1 VSAVTFEHV
10 SKRLGETLV
19 LDDVSL
25 ELPELVTTALVGE
38 SGSGKSTLLQHVNGL
53 LHPDSGRVLVF
64 GEPIPYENIF
74 KFRRRVGYSVQGVG
88 LFPHLTVRDN
98 ITLVARLDGW
108 DADEVEARLAY
119 LMELM
124 DLEAELADRY
134 PLRLSGGQQQRV
146 GLCRSMMLKPPL
158 LLLDEP
164 FSSVDP
170 ITRIGIHDHFIRLQS
185 AEPVSVL
192 LVTHD
197 MKEAAKLSQ
206 YLVILH
212 EGRVLQAGDT
222 GHVLK
227 MPADDFVAKLFK
239 DQLE

>member
-1 VSAVTFEHV
+1 MSSVRFEHV
-10 SKRLGETLV
+10 DKRLGENQV
-19 LDDVSL
+19 LEDVTL
-25 ELPELVTTALVGE
+25 ELPELLTTAIVGE

-53 LHPDSGRVLVF
+53 LRPDAGKVIVF
-64 GEPIPYENIF
+64 GEPVPYENVV
-74 KFRRRVGYSVQGVG
+74 KFRRRIGYCVQGIG
-88 LFPHLTVRDN
+88 LFPHLSVRDN
-98 ITLVARLDGW
+98 ITLVARLDDW
-108 DADEVEARLAY
+108 SERDIEARLTY
-119 LMELM
+119 LMDLM
-124 DLEAELADRY
+124 DLEPDLTDRY

-170 ITRIGIHDHFIRLQS
+170 ITRIGIHEHFERLQK

-212 EGRVLQAGDT
+212 AGRVLQAGET
-222 GHVLK
+222 NRVLES
-227 MPADDFVAKLFK
+227 PADDFVAKLFK